1 MILKLYKFPLNP
13 SMDLDTDKIVEVS
26 KQEETTSA
34 KKALS
39 FANCCHKEND
49 ADYIDVLHFA
59 IR

>member
-1 MILKLYKFPLNP
+1 
-13 SMDLDTDKIVEVS
+13 MDLATDKIVEVS